1 MPQMTQTPLIVETG
15 SIVAG
20 ANSFVSVTDAA
31 QFLFDRGLVGQ
42 NDIDAADGGALLRRG
57 LDAIK
62 HLPCLAGYAL
72 PLQSVT
78 AVPQNLINAQ
88 IWAAYYIWAG
98 QANKSKPASAA
109 DPANLATAGVKR
121 KKVDV
126 IEIEYLDSTIKTSV
140 TINDMPNVVG
150 ELMRMG
156 CDSLTVKAAA
166 VPYAG
171 WV

>member
-1 MPQMTQTPLIVETG
+1 MPHMTQTPLIVETG
-15 SIVAG
+15 SIVTG
-20 ANSFVSVTDAA
+20 ANSFVSVADAA
-31 QFLFDRGLVGQ
+31 QYLYDRGLVGQ

-78 AVPQNLINAQ
+78 VIPQNLINAQ

-98 QANKSKPASAA
+98 QANKNKPASAA

-126 IEIEYLDSTIKTSV
+126 IEIGYLDSTIKTSV
-140 TINDMPNVVG
+140 TIDDMPNVVG
-150 ELMRMG
+150 ELTRMG
-156 CDSLTVKAAA
+156 CDSLTVKPA
-166 VPYAG
+166 VLPYAG